1 MKENHGN
8 GNRKWGETMS
18 EKEKKILETFARVIP
33 EASEE
38 QKNYLLGVGEGMI
51 LARKNQNKEKMQEVI
66 WTKRK

>member
-1 MKENHGN
+1 
-8 GNRKWGETMS
+8 MS

-66 WTKRK
+66 